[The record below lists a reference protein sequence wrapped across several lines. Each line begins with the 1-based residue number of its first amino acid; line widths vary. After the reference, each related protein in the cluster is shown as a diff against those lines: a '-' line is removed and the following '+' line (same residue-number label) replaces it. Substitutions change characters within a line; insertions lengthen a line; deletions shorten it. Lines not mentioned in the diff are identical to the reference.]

1 VKDLEDRKGVLSW
14 FASNHVAANLL
25 MLIIIVAGLLS
36 IFSAKLE
43 VFPEMNLD
51 IITIT
56 VPYLGASPE
65 DVEDGVC
72 LRVEEINRL
81 SKFQLHSFLYWT
93 QIDPSRS

>member
-1 VKDLEDRKGVLSW
+1 MKDLEDRKGILGW

-25 MLIIIVAGLLS
+25 MLIIIVAGS
-36 IFSAKLE
+36 MAIFSAKLE

-72 LRVEEINRL
+72 VRVE
-81 SKFQLHSFLYWT
+81 
-93 QIDPSRS
+93 